1 MAFKLQPLQNFVIVK
16 PGGSE
21 EVSKGGIVI
30 PDTAQEKSQE
40 GTVIAVGPGRI
51 GKDNKHE
58 QMSVKVGDVV
68 IYPKFA
74 NTAEYKVE
82 GETYLFIPDSQII
95 AKVTG

>member
-21 EVSKGGIVI
+21 GVSKGGIVI

-40 GTVIAVGPGRI
+40 GTIIAVGPGRI
-51 GKDNKHE
+51 VKDGKHE
-58 QMSVKVGDVV
+58 KMGVSVGDVV
-68 IYPKFA
+68 LYPKFA

-82 GETYLFIPDSQII
+82 GEIYLFIPEPQII
-95 AKVTG
+95 AIVKG